1 MKCKKELMGL
11 SALLILFFHLYIP
24 FTTSALELSL
34 QRSAYIGVDLFFF
47 LSAYSLGRKTKIN
60 WRAFFQNR
68 FCVIYLPFVLFAVF
82 TFFYQG
88 WKFKRLLEVVSG
100 VEFLRRGG
108 GSFLWFFPGMFLF
121 YFMTPL
127 WLRVKEAFSK
137 SGLLVMLMGWLL
149 LAVFVQFVLKQNQL
163 LLLIHRMP
171 IFFLGL
177 YYEEGKA
184 LIPEKWKIPVLIG
197 LLVVGSF
204 LMYRY
209 GAIVK
214 LNKPLRDFYYIV
226 AIPFELAV
234 VGFCD
239 RISGGKEAA
248 RENASFAETQ
258 GKGLLSKALRLVG
271 TITLELYALQMIVGY
286 NLEGALLTWIKN
298 GQVSFVLTCAIL
310 MALSYG
316 LCRIKN
322 FTMIWISERKKNL

>member
-1 MKCKKELMGL
+1 M
-11 SALLILFFHLYIP
+11 
-24 FTTSALELSL
+24 
-34 QRSAYIGVDLFFF
+34 
-47 LSAYSLGRKTKIN
+47 
-60 WRAFFQNR
+60 
-68 FCVIYLPFVLFAVF
+68 
-82 TFFYQG
+82 
-88 WKFKRLLEVVSG
+88 
-100 VEFLRRGG
+100 
-108 GSFLWFFPGMFLF
+108 
-121 YFMTPL
+121 
-127 WLRVKEAFSK
+127 
-137 SGLLVMLMGWLL
+137 
-149 LAVFVQFVLKQNQL
+149 
-163 LLLIHRMP
+163 
-171 IFFLGL
+171 
-177 YYEEGKA
+177 
-184 LIPEKWKIPVLIG
+184 
-197 LLVVGSF
+197 
-204 LMYRY
+204 
-209 GAIVK
+209 K

-248 RENASFAETQ
+248 RENASFVETQ

>member
-1 MKCKKELMGL
+1 M
-11 SALLILFFHLYIP
+11 
-24 FTTSALELSL
+24 
-34 QRSAYIGVDLFFF
+34 
-47 LSAYSLGRKTKIN
+47 
-60 WRAFFQNR
+60 
-68 FCVIYLPFVLFAVF
+68 
-82 TFFYQG
+82 
-88 WKFKRLLEVVSG
+88 VSG

-184 LIPEKWKIPVLIG
+184 LIPVKWRIPVLIG

-204 LMYRY
+204 LIYRY

-214 LNKPLRDFYYIV
+214 VNNAATMVEGTMADVPIRSDCE
-226 AIPFELAV
+226 AQQTAS
-234 VGFCD
+234 GF
-239 RISGGKEAA
+239 
-248 RENASFAETQ
+248 
-258 GKGLLSKALRLVG
+258 LLYRGNSV
-271 TITLELYALQMIVGY
+271 
-286 NLEGALLTWIKN
+286 
-298 GQVSFVLTCAIL
+298 
-310 MALSYG
+310 
-316 LCRIKN
+316 
-322 FTMIWISERKKNL
+322 

>member
-60 WRAFFQNR
+60 WRAFFHNR

-82 TFFYQG
+82 AFFYQG

-171 IFFLGL
+171 IFSLD
-177 YYEEGKA
+177 YTMRKGKH
-184 LIPEKWKIPVLIG
+184 
-197 LLVVGSF
+197 
-204 LMYRY
+204 
-209 GAIVK
+209 
-214 LNKPLRDFYYIV
+214 
-226 AIPFELAV
+226 
-234 VGFCD
+234 
-239 RISGGKEAA
+239 
-248 RENASFAETQ
+248 
-258 GKGLLSKALRLVG
+258 
-271 TITLELYALQMIVGY
+271 
-286 NLEGALLTWIKN
+286 
-298 GQVSFVLTCAIL
+298 
-310 MALSYG
+310 
-316 LCRIKN
+316 
-322 FTMIWISERKKNL
+322 